1 MGLNYL
7 TKEESEMDLDAA
19 LLQLAIGLQSC
30 KTKRDAMNL
39 LHDAVELGRRIEHQK
54 AKQSYKLTQ
63 LIEYKSAL
71 VDMVSQFAYPAE
83 KNHKRVIH
91 AGGLSALETAFKAL
105 NLPNP
110 CPLKRFEQLEKELRK
125 CRM

>member
-7 TKEESEMDLDAA
+7 TKEESEMNLDAA

-54 AKQSYKLTQ
+54 AKRSYKST
-63 LIEYKSAL
+63 L

-91 AGGLSALETAFKAL
+91 AGGLSALEIAFKAL
-105 NLPNP
+105 NLPDP
-110 CPLKRFEQLEKELRK
+110 CPLDIFEKLEKELRK
-125 CRM
+125 CQM